1 MSATVQKKAIN
12 LEWEDSLKTTT
23 VKYHIAGAWV
33 AVIFNLVFGAT
44 DYINVTHH
52 FEEFFIFRLAVST
65 ITAILLILR
74 KPVGFSA
81 DFLIF
86 IPFLFISIQN
96 AFMWSLMDAV
106 DLQKHTLA
114 YIALFIGAGMLVLW
128 RIYWSVIVVAIS
140 IAANIVFMMLNS
152 TLPLKEILANG
163 GLLTGTVMIFSIIL
177 IQTRYN
183 LTKKEIISRLA
194 LKKSNKVLSEQKVI
208 IESKNKDITASITYA
223 KRIQDAILPA
233 KDTIKK
239 YLKHTMVFYKPRDI
253 VSGDFYWFRHING
266 FSYLAAVD
274 CTGHGVPGAFMS
286 MIGNTLLNKL
296 IPNYNTP
303 AQILNEMKKEVINTL
318 DQTGAGDQKDGMD
331 VALCVIDHKKKTVQ
345 YAGAYNPLYLIR
357 NGEMIVT
364 KADRMP
370 IGSFIAGFDRDFT
383 NHTIELKRN
392 DTIYI
397 ASDGFQDQFGKDDD
411 KKYSSKQFKNFLL
424 KIHEFDMEE
433 QEALLDKELKEW
445 KGDTDQLDD
454 ILVIGVKF
462 K

>member
-1 MSATVQKKAIN
+1 MNATIQKRA
-12 LEWEDSLKTTT
+12 LDVEWEDSLKKTT

-65 ITAILLILR
+65 ITAILLIMR
-74 KPVGFSA
+74 KPIGLSA

-114 YIALFIGAGMLVLW
+114 YIAMFIGAGMLVLW
-128 RIYWSVIVVAIS
+128 RIYWSIIVVVIS
-140 IAANIVFMMLNS
+140 IAANIFFLMKNS
-152 TLPLKEILANG
+152 TLSLEEILASG

-183 LTKKEIISRLA
+183 LTKREIISRLA
-194 LKKSNKVLSEQKVI
+194 LEQSNKLLNEQKII
-208 IESKNKDITASITYA
+208 IESKNKNITASITYA
-223 KRIQDAILPA
+223 KRIQDAILPTEQA
-233 KDTIKK
+233 IKK
-239 YLKHTMVFYKPRDI
+239 HLRHSMVYYRPRDI

-266 FSYLAAVD
+266 VSYIAAVD

-296 IPNYNTP
+296 IPSYTTP
-303 AQILNEMKKEVINTL
+303 AQILNEMKREVISTL
-318 DQTGAGDQKDGMD
+318 GQTTDNMQNDGMD
-331 VALCVIDHKKKTVQ
+331 LALCVIDHNQKTVQ
-345 YAGAYNPLYLIR
+345 YSGAYNPLYLIR
-357 NGEMIVT
+357 DGELSIT

-370 IGSFIAGFDRDFT
+370 IGSFIGGVDKEFT

-392 DTIYI
+392 DVIYI
-397 ASDGFQDQFGKDDD
+397 ASDGFQDQFGKDDK
-411 KKYSSKQFKNFLL
+411 KKYSSKKFKDLLL
-424 KIHEFDMEE
+424 KIHEEDMDK
-433 QEALLDKELKEW
+433 QEALLDKEMNEW
-445 KGDTDQLDD
+445 KGDQDQLDD
-454 ILVIGVKF
+454 ILVMGVKF